1 MQFCKSEVKVI
12 ADGFEIQL
20 WSIMYLLMARL
31 LLRLYQKTTVKR
43 KVSSDLELRL
53 YAWILFFFYL
63 FCPIWLIPHP
73 QSACWIKDEQWSFL
87 SQRLRSKQS
96 SFKCFSCPSLERG
109 PLGHK
114 KDNSKRNHFFS
125 WFHRLFFFQEFSRPT
140 VLLQLDRFF
149 RFFVLQSYYQSF

>member
-20 WSIMYLLMARL
+20 WSIMYFLMARL

-43 KVSSDLELRL
+43 KVSSDLELRF
-53 YAWILFFFYL
+53 YAWILFFLSLLPYLTYTSPIECMLNKGWTIIIFKSEFMVKAKFFYML
-63 FCPIWLIPHP
+63 FM
-73 QSACWIKDEQWSFL
+73 SFI
-87 SQRLRSKQS
+87 RA
-96 SFKCFSCPSLERG
+96 G

-114 KDNSKRNHFFS
+114 KDNSNRNHFFS

-149 RFFVLQSYYQSF
+149 VLQSYYQSF